1 MTHYVNPLLHP
12 LISTTPTLP
21 SAPLSPPSSSTS
33 PSPYLHDT
41 VSSTPDLPIAARF
54 LRPSMSDLTHALPPS
69 PVDEHGRLVGW
80 RESQMPDMDGSD
92 SGHSGGPVAGAGA
105 GVGKAGRH
113 SLPAMTRE
121 QQGLYATT
129 SSHASLASTLPAEPD
144 RLRASG
150 RLSSFN
156 FRSRHPLRPAAS
168 GTKLHKGSSQVP
180 AEVLAPPP
188 VPQALRD
195 ALEAVAEMLAGHED
209 LSAKLKEQWARA
221 FPLVRGLAAIWSDQP
236 WFLQVYARY
245 ILALEEA
252 LALLDLYLPSTH
264 TPPSTSYFGGSRKV
278 KTPGLDKEQRK
289 LAKVLMRLEER
300 AAEAGES
307 SLSICLSKPLMRLGK
322 LPLLMQNLLYH
333 TDGVALEWEQ
343 TRAMAL
349 EVDALVRSIED
360 EKVEEEERE
369 KTRDALARIEGIND
383 KVSSN
388 DIIKFEMVR

>member
-12 LISTTPTLP
+12 LISPSPTLP
-21 SAPLSPPSSSTS
+21 SAPITPPSSA
-33 PSPYLHDT
+33 PSPYLNDT
-41 VSSTPDLPIAARF
+41 VSSAPDLPIAARF
-54 LRPSMSDLTHALPPS
+54 LRPSMSDLSPAHSPS
-69 PVDEHGRLVGW
+69 PVDEHGRLAGW
-80 RESQMPDMDGSD
+80 GENQMPDMDGSD
-92 SGHSGGPVAGAGA
+92 SGHSAGPAVKGNP
-105 GVGKAGRH
+105 KAGRH

-121 QQGLYATT
+121 QQALYATT

-144 RLRASG
+144 RSRVG
-150 RLSSFN
+150 RLSSFT
-156 FRSRHPLRPAAS
+156 FKSRHPLRPAPS
-168 GTKLHKGSSQVP
+168 STKLHKGSSQVP

-195 ALEAVAEMLAGHED
+195 ALEAVSEMLAGHED
-209 LSAKLKEQWARA
+209 LSNKLKEQWARA

-252 LALLDLYLPSTH
+252 LALLDLYLPTTH
-264 TPPSTSYFGGSRKV
+264 TPPNSSGFLGGSRKT

-289 LAKVLMRLEER
+289 LAKALMRLEER

-383 KVSSN
+383 KASREVVCAAA
-388 DIIKFEMVR
+388 DRVCAV